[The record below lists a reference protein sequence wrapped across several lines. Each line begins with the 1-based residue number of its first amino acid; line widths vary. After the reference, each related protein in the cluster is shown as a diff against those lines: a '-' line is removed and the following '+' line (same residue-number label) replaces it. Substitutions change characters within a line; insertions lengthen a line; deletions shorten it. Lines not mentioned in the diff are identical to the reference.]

1 MILELLVIIFVTT
14 RGELSENKIHTEEE
28 EARKWKETRFWAPAR
43 YPLGLSMT

>member
-28 EARKWKETRFWAPAR
+28 ARKWKETRFWAPAR